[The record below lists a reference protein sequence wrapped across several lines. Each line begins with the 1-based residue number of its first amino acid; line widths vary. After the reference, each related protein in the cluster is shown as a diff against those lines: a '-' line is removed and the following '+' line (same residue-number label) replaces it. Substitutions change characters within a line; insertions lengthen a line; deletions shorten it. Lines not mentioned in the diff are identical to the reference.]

1 MYDVHLHHHTPHA
14 HYHGRSFNGRYNPPS
29 NPVHGIAK
37 DLLKRANRAIGTLM
51 VRRGDIHTE
60 RVREERAERQREIRE
75 RQQRVRR
82 EREKERERYG
92 NVNECMTTIRY
103 TPLASPSPPRQT
115 PTFVPHSP
123 PPSSPFVNC
132 LHPDPYRQR
141 DLEQEWGTALSNV
154 NTCNLCG
161 CGALE
166 YVGDWREREGEIER
180 EIR

>member
-14 HYHGRSFNGRYNPPS
+14 HYPGRSFTGRYNPPS

-82 EREKERERYG
+82 ERKRKIG
-92 NVNECMTTIRY
+92 NVN
-103 TPLASPSPPRQT
+103 
-115 PTFVPHSP
+115 
-123 PPSSPFVNC
+123 
-132 LHPDPYRQR
+132 
-141 DLEQEWGTALSNV
+141 
-154 NTCNLCG
+154 
-161 CGALE
+161 
-166 YVGDWREREGEIER
+166 
-180 EIR
+180 